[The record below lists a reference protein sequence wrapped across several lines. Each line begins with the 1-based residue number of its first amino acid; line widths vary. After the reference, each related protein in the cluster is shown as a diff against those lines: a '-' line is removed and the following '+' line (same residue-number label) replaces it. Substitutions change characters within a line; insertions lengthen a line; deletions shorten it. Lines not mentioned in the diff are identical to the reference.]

1 LRRHSKGVCHAVEE
15 CKQGDDVNG
24 FRNLVFCPAY
34 AAQVL
39 DIFSGRSI
47 SRIGDQLYI
56 AKKCPLRIRELRFL
70 QLALKDCANCFI
82 GSSLNP
88 QEV

>member
-1 LRRHSKGVCHAVEE
+1 
-15 CKQGDDVNG
+15 
-24 FRNLVFCPAY
+24 
-34 AAQVL
+34 VL